1 LTQKNNST
9 VVVVVRYTP
18 AAIDGWQFGER
29 EKKADDL
36 FVYLDPSKS
45 RERNHAR
52 SQQARHDKKRRKDA
66 VVTEPGWH

>member
-45 RERNHAR
+45 EPTSEAR
-52 SQQARHDKKRRKDA
+52 QKKEEK
-66 VVTEPGWH
+66 TQS